1 MDNQKH
7 IDIGSWTGL
16 QKAFATVAGSC
27 SAARAQCLKQV
38 RESGMLDD
46 IGLTWDEFCKDYAG
60 LSRPHA
66 DSLIRQYEQFGDAYF
81 RLSEIARVSS
91 KTFQQ
96 IASRVDADAIEI
108 DGQKVALVPEN
119 APRIRAAIQTLR
131 EQVRRPPAPARPP
144 AGVVELQV
152 RVEAVAGDVAEAVHA
167 LNPAFQE
174 DPARAGLRALA
185 VSAMNRFRA
194 LARQLGAA

>member
-1 MDNQKH
+1 MDDQKH
-7 IDIGSWTGL
+7 IDLGSWTGL

-46 IGLTWDEFCKDYAG
+46 LGLTWDEFCKDYAG

-96 IASRVDADAIEI
+96 IASRVDAGAIEI
-108 DGQKVALVPEN
+108 AGEKVALTPEN

-131 EQVRRPPAPARPP
+131 EQVRHPPAPARPP
-144 AGVVELQV
+144 AGVIELQV
-152 RVEAVAGDVAEAVHA
+152 RVEAVADDVARAVLA
-167 LNPAFQE
+167 LDPALQE
-174 DPARAGLRALA
+174 DAERAGLRALA

-194 LARQLGAA
+194 LARQLDAA

>member
-1 MDNQKH
+1 MDSQKH
-7 IDIGSWTGL
+7 IDLGSWTGL

-96 IASRVDADAIEI
+96 IASRVDPDAIEI
-108 DGQKVALVPEN
+108 GGERVALIPEN

-131 EQVRRPPAPARPP
+131 EQVRRPPAPPRPP

-152 RVEAVAGDVAEAVHA
+152 RVEAVADDVARAVHA
-167 LNPAFQE
+167 LNPSLEE
-174 DPARAGLRALA
+174 DAERAGLRALA
-185 VSAMNRFRA
+185 VAAMNRFRA
-194 LARQLGAA
+194 LARQLNAA

>member
-1 MDNQKH
+1 MDREKQ
-7 IDIGSWTGL
+7 IDLGSWTGL

-46 IGLTWDEFCKDYAG
+46 VGLTWDEFCKDYAG

-81 RLSEIARVSS
+81 RLSEIARVSPR
-91 KTFQQ
+91 TFER
-96 IASRVDADAIEI
+96 IAGRVEGDAIEI
-108 DGQKVALVPEN
+108 DGDKVALTPEN

-131 EQVRRPPAPARPP
+131 QQIRRPPAPPRPP

-152 RVEAVAGDVAEAVHA
+152 RIEAVASDLATAIHG
-167 LNPAFQE
+167 LNPAA
-174 DPARAGLRALA
+174 DDNPDRAGLRALA
-185 VSAMNRFRA
+185 LLAMNRFRA
-194 LARQLGAA
+194 LARHLDAA